1 VKLSDLSALVVKQRS
16 MKINIIIILILSSQT
31 IFDSIA
37 QENIEIPVKD
47 PVKITQQV
55 SEFSKRTNT
64 ITSDFTQLKEMSFME
79 ESVIASGKFYFQK
92 EKQLRWE
99 YTAPFRYAIIL
110 NDSRIRIIDEGKS
123 KEFDAGSDRMFLQIS
138 EVMTGMVNGT
148 LLNSTLFTATWFE
161 AAGFY
166 RADLV
171 PTEASLKDY
180 LSHIE
185 LKINKLDYS
194 VEELKMFEKSGDF
207 TAITFRNKKINEP
220 IPAEIFRLD

>member
-1 VKLSDLSALVVKQRS
+1 
-16 MKINIIIILILSSQT
+16 MSSLT
-31 IFDSIA
+31 IFNAIA
-37 QENIEIPVKD
+37 QENTEIPAKD
-47 PVKITQQV
+47 PVKITEQV
-55 SEFSKRTNT
+55 NQFSQKTNT
-64 ITSDFTQLKEMSFME
+64 ITSDFTQVKEMSFME

-92 EKQLRWE
+92 EKLLRWE
-99 YTAPFRYAIIL
+99 YTEPFRYAIIL
-110 NDSRIRIIDEGKS
+110 NDSRVRIIDEGKS
-123 KEFDAGSDRMFLQIS
+123 KEFDAGSDRMFLQII

-161 AAGFY
+161 AVGYF

-185 LKINKLDYS
+185 LKINKLDYT

-207 TAITFRNKKINEP
+207 TAITFRNKKINET
-220 IPAEIFRLD
+220 IPAEIFRMD

>member
-1 VKLSDLSALVVKQRS
+1 MKLIDLAFLWIGLGIANMVF
-16 MKINIIIILILSSQT
+16 SQE
-31 IFDSIA
+31 A
-37 QENIEIPVKD
+37 NEMPVKD
-47 PVKITQQV
+47 PAKIIELANQSSQKIT
-55 SEFSKRTNT
+55 SISA
-64 ITSDFTQLKEMSFME
+64 DFTQVKEMSFME
-79 ESVIASGKFYFQK
+79 EKVIASGKFYFQK